1 LWQGSAGMPSFS
13 SIAAIRC
20 NSRVLRRMC
29 LNVSGYL
36 APSGPL
42 PPANSHRPSYPN
54 VRPSR
59 SANTTF
65 AYGFHALATTPTSPF
80 AAEVSGC
87 CGNRTMIS
95 PFFTSGQTVSAH
107 GLYLAFVALILFLAP
122 GLVRLVLPSP
132 ATLDWWTRLLAL
144 PLLNLG
150 ILCIGV
156 GRAGSRSLIKT
167 DRRSASRCLAG
178 ARCAGRLR
186 ACPNDC
192 PRRWGYRFGFGRS
205 NFVGL
210 GRPRTARLLR
220 TCQGVFELNVVGA
233 HPHHPRQR
241 RPRIGPVAH

>member
-1 LWQGSAGMPSFS
+1 MPNPGEDQKDVLEL
-13 SIAAIRC
+13 AA
-20 NSRVLRRMC
+20 LC
-29 LNVSGYL
+29 LMHGNGIGCS
-36 APSGPL
+36 SGPL

-65 AYGFHALATTPTSPF
+65 AYGFHALATTPSSPF

-156 GRAGSRSLIKT
+156 GRAGSRSLIKLT
-167 DRRSASRCLAG
+167 VAVRLGVLPARWSA
-178 ARCAGRLR
+178 
-186 ACPNDC
+186 
-192 PRRWGYRFGFGRS
+192 
-205 NFVGL
+205 
-210 GRPRTARLLR
+210 
-220 TCQGVFELNVVGA
+220 
-233 HPHHPRQR
+233 
-241 RPRIGPVAH
+241 